1 MLNLHISLMR
11 DTSTFYFPSIH
22 RDFSSRIGQMTGLDV
37 EQKISEQLAGRG
49 DGNEE
54 YRAEVSH
61 RPLREPREKLEMNVF
76 SSFFFFSYLVGHNFV
91 RIFFMAFFTF

>member
-1 MLNLHISLMR
+1 
-11 DTSTFYFPSIH
+11 
-22 RDFSSRIGQMTGLDV
+22 MTGLDV

-61 RPLREPREKLEMNVF
+61 RPFVIGSEGKNQKEFISFSVIRSFLLVIILRLQ
-76 SSFFFFSYLVGHNFV
+76 
-91 RIFFMAFFTF
+91 